1 MLGMIQGPPGFAG
14 GPVHQPWRQ
23 YRAGKKAG
31 ALTAEEGQSVILDWK
46 PTFPPSS
53 LPIWRSQTAQPPGDC
68 FAKIQ
73 ALWRGFRVK
82 DSRTV
87 QIIFVQPVKGRVLL
101 LTHLWDTCLHCGR
114 VSARLLT
121 PCISQGS
128 LEYRMNTQPWCRRQ
142 DTWCVLEVGP
152 CQPEK
157 SELGWNCPP
166 QLQLKSLGS

>member
-1 MLGMIQGPPGFAG
+1 MIQGPPGFAG

-31 ALTAEEGQSVILDWK
+31 ALMAEEGQSVILDWK

-53 LPIWRSQTAQPPGDC
+53 IPIWRSQTAQPPGDC

-87 QIIFVQPVKGRVLL
+87 QIIFVQPVKGRF
-101 LTHLWDTCLHCGR
+101 LTLEDLHDFTFFETLED
-114 VSARLLT
+114 AEWHA
-121 PCISQGS
+121 S
-128 LEYRMNTQPWCRRQ
+128 LMQYQHDNER
-142 DTWCVLEVGP
+142 E
-152 CQPEK
+152 EIK
-157 SELGWNCPP
+157 
-166 QLQLKSLGS
+166 